1 MTDIQT
7 NEAAA
12 PFTAETILAGVRSYC
27 AGRLRLRLPV
37 LKGLDEAMTATIR
50 ETLTARPGV
59 IDAVINPRVGSV
71 LLTWDPHVTDLDL
84 TALAQE
90 AAELLE
96 AGRAMGLIG
105 EAGEGQ
111 AAPCADETDT
121 SEEAKPACACTACGC
136 EFLEGAAEDLKAP
149 ADQALTLLSKVLAPD
164 VIKGARGKRVAQN
177 RLMLLLLTLSMGAL
191 TVSGTKAHYVL
202 GTGFLGLLG
211 VHLWQHRKVL

>member
-1 MTDIQT
+1 
-7 NEAAA
+7 
-12 PFTAETILAGVRSYC
+12 
-27 AGRLRLRLPV
+27 
-37 LKGLDEAMTATIR
+37 MTATIR

-71 LLTWDPHVTDLDL
+71 LLTWDAHVTDLDL

-96 AGRAMGLIG
+96 AGRVMGLIG

-111 AAPCADETDT
+111 AAP
-121 SEEAKPACACTACGC
+121 CACTACGC